1 MDPYLLPVIGKSEKA
16 AADLQ
21 EGCNGYVSA
30 TPNVV
35 VNWAGAT
42 DQLSFFIYGDADAA
56 LVIQGPDGSFL
67 CNDDAGLNTT
77 DPLVKIANPA
87 PGSYKV
93 FVGTAVKDVPALGF
107 LAITQAE
114 MDDVWLAELDLTS
127 IMRRRE
133 RPRLQALPQLD
144 PQALLTGRRPIFG
157 SAELQAGFKPVQV
170 FVAGCGDIVV
180 FRMEDKKL
188 ACAGFISAVPSY
200 SFTWTGKPQ
209 ALRLF
214 FEAQGD
220 SVLAVVTP
228 DGQVIC
234 GMNAAPDNLN
244 PVVDVA
250 ALAAGEYKVY
260 VASMT
265 PNTVAPGRLTITGD
279 LKANPK
285 ALAAPATAASATVAQ
300 RPLRRRAVIGGN
312 HERLILALLIILAR
326 PGARRPRRRPP
337 RPNPCRW
344 WRTPSSPA
352 TPLPRSPPAIAP
364 RGRRSTRSTPRSSG
378 RTRTCSSRAR
388 CSTSRTA
395 ARSPQQLRGLRSRSE
410 HVRQRDGLGNVYTV
424 AAGDT
429 WYSVGVRFGLP
440 WETISAAN
448 GGGGLY
454 PGRQL
459 IIPGRAA
466 APASCTEVL
475 PSASVTRLVPDTV
488 AIC

>member
-1 MDPYLLPVIGKSEKA
+1 MRKKQAPLAAGLALGVGLVVLLAAAFSGALTAGAALPPLAATVAPAATPAPVTQSGDPARDTTTAAVNLQAGYIMDPYLLPVIGKSEKA

-30 TPNVV
+30 APNVV

-56 LVIQGPDGSFL
+56 LVIQQPDGSFL
-67 CNDDAGLNTT
+67 CNDDAGLRTT

-93 FVGTAVKDVPALGF
+93 FAGTAAKDAPALGF
-107 LAITQAE
+107 LAITQADL
-114 MDDVWLAELDLTS
+114 DDARLADLDLTS
-127 IMRRRE
+127 MLRRRE

-144 PQALLTGRRPIFG
+144 PQTLLTGRRPIFG

-170 FVAGCGDIVV
+170 FAAGGGDIAA

-188 ACAGFISAVPSY
+188 ACAGFISAAPSY

-220 SVLAVVTP
+220 SALAVVTP
-228 DGQVIC
+228 DGQVLC

-250 ALAAGEYKVY
+250 APAAGQYRVY

-285 ALAAPATAASATVAQ
+285 ALAAPATAA
-300 RPLRRRAVIGGN
+300 P
-312 HERLILALLIILAR
+312 
-326 PGARRPRRRPP
+326 
-337 RPNPCRW
+337 
-344 WRTPSSPA
+344 
-352 TPLPRSPPAIAP
+352 
-364 RGRRSTRSTPRSSG
+364 
-378 RTRTCSSRAR
+378 
-388 CSTSRTA
+388 
-395 ARSPQQLRGLRSRSE
+395 
-410 HVRQRDGLGNVYTV
+410 
-424 AAGDT
+424 AAG
-429 WYSVGVRFGLP
+429 
-440 WETISAAN
+440 
-448 GGGGLY
+448 
-454 PGRQL
+454 Q
-459 IIPGRAA
+459 
-466 APASCTEVL
+466 
-475 PSASVTRLVPDTV
+475 
-488 AIC
+488 